1 MRLNHPHFPGL
12 SIEVPADRVDSHVA
26 AGWLRDEQEPE
37 GPKQEETHIS
47 TDDVVPASGDESEE
61 D

>member
-37 GPKQEETHIS
+37 GPKQEETTS
-47 TDDVVPASGDESEE
+47 TEDVDPASGEESEE